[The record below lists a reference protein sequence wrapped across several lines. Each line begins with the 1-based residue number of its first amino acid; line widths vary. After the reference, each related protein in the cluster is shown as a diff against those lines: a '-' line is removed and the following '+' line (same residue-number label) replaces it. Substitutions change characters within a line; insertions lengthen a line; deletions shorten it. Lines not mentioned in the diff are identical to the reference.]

1 MGPLVSRASAKLSAT
16 PVMRILNVEAG
27 YLSSIS
33 WDHVSWASYRLVNTV
48 EGKILRSFRNVV
60 AISARDAA
68 PVKKLYRIRSAFLEP
83 HPQDLEERV
92 RRCREDPEKRRTQL
106 RRLHALCRRP
116 PQA

>member
-1 MGPLVSRASAKLSAT
+1 
-16 PVMRILNVEAG
+16 MRILNVEAG

-33 WDHVSWASYRLVNTV
+33 WDHVSWESYRLVNTV

-68 PVKKLYRIRSAFLEP
+68 PVKKLYRIRSTFLEP